1 MLQTWRQVVYE
12 EPFLPNKKWR
22 VGGNQR
28 ELLIIYA
35 PPVDLRAVCL
45 VRAICQNQVV
55 AEALVVLKR
64 LKVVVGDQEVCG
76 RSLNQCLPFKPE
88 FMIAE

>member
-1 MLQTWRQVVYE
+1 MEASCLRGAFPAEQKMVSWWQPTRTTYY
-12 EPFLPNKKWR
+12 
-22 VGGNQR
+22 
-28 ELLIIYA
+28 IYA

-45 VRAICQNQVV
+45 VRAICQNQIV

-76 RSLNQCLPFKPE
+76 RSLNQCLPFKLE